1 MNVGNSFG
9 WGMGKHLAAS
19 YPYSADIGVGV
30 VAYFESKGI
39 LRPIPIEIGFGTT
52 LSFCILP
59 SGCGRQNCGFTACS
73 DNDSDGGSGGTVPDP
88 EGTIVLQ
95 MPNDGS
101 YYYLADYI
109 QLGLDAMNNFRMING
124 SIMSVGKVAGLGAI
138 RNIPSGAKWGNST
151 VATPGYG
158 YIMRRGDYYVRLYV
172 ESYIT
177 SSGGTIIGAK
187 VKYELGWI
195 PENQ

>member
-1 MNVGNSFG
+1 MKKILW
-9 WGMGKHLAAS
+9 WGAMLVW
-19 YPYSADIGVGV
+19 GVAV
-30 VAYFESKGI
+30 
-39 LRPIPIEIGFGTT
+39 
-52 LSFCILP
+52 
-59 SGCGRQNCGFTACS
+59 CGFTACS

-101 YYYLADYI
+101 YSLYFSI
-109 QLGLDAMNNFRMING
+109 STQLKLDTMNNFRIING

-158 YIMRRGDYYVRLYV
+158 YIIESLGGSYLRLYV

-177 SSGGTIIGAK
+177 SSGETIIGAK
-187 VKYELGWI
+187 VKYEPDWT
-195 PENQ
+195 PESL

>member
-1 MNVGNSFG
+1 MLV
-9 WGMGKHLAAS
+9 WG
-19 YPYSADIGVGV
+19 
-30 VAYFESKGI
+30 VAV
-39 LRPIPIEIGFGTT
+39 
-52 LSFCILP
+52 
-59 SGCGRQNCGFTACS
+59 CGFTACS

-101 YYYLADYI
+101 YSLNFYYST
-109 QLGLDAMNNFRMING
+109 QLKLDAMNNFRIING

-158 YIMRRGDYYVRLYV
+158 YIMRRDDSYVRLYV

-187 VKYELGWI
+187 VKYELGWT